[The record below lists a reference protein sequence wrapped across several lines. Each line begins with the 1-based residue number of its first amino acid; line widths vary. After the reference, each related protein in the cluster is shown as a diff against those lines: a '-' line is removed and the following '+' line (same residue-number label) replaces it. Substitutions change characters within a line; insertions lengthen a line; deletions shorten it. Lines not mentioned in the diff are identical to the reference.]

1 MHLVATVL
9 AQGLDEMHLDE
20 SWRDEVDY
28 DIQTMGKE
36 KSLSQ
41 MLQEGFEKEQND

>member
-1 MHLVATVL
+1 
-9 AQGLDEMHLDE
+9 MHLDE

-28 DIQTMGKE
+28 DIQTMGEE

-41 MLQEGFEKEQND
+41 MLQEGLKKNKMINR

>member
-9 AQGLDEMHLDE
+9 NNGLDEMHLDE

-28 DIQTMGKE
+28 DIQTMGKVTHDNC
-36 KSLSQ
+36 
-41 MLQEGFEKEQND
+41 GTDDCCKEC

>member
-1 MHLVATVL
+1 
-9 AQGLDEMHLDE
+9 MHLDE

-41 MLQEGFEKEQND
+41 MLLRLKREND

>member
-1 MHLVATVL
+1 
-9 AQGLDEMHLDE
+9 MHLDE

-28 DIQTMGKE
+28 DIQTMGEE

-41 MLQEGFEKEQND
+41 MLQEGFEEEQND